1 MSINS
6 LIQTIP
12 SINDENKLVSII
24 LQISKMNCNIKDK
37 KYAIESIT
45 NKWYYMK
52 NKTARQLATIIYNY
66 SKLKLTS
73 NLLYQLLDDIQCCYK
88 EFNPQGIAN
97 IMYAFG
103 KLNIKPTGDVYDCLM
118 KAIRNNH
125 EKFNPQGIANIMYAF
140 GLLDVKPTGNV
151 YDCLMIAICNK
162 HKELNSQEIANIMYA
177 FGLLDA
183 KPTGDVYGCLMTAIC
198 NNHEEFNS
206 QDIANIMYAFG
217 LLDIKPTG
225 NVYDCL
231 MTAIRNNHE
240 KFNPQNI
247 ANIMYAFGL
256 LDVKPTGDVYDCLMI
271 AICNNH
277 EKFDTIGKQQI
288 LQCKYLFDLDID
300 DLKINQIIKPTE
312 SNLQIEIFNRIQQ
325 LYPEYVVEKEYLL
338 LNKLHSCDIYIHNIN
353 LVIEIDG
360 PTHYDENNI
369 KNVRTRLRDN
379 IYTRNSIKF
388 VSIPYYEWNKLSSLE
403 EQENYLK
410 KKVA

>member
-12 SINDENKLVSII
+12 SIDDENKLVSII

-73 NLLYQLLDDIQCCYK
+73 DLLYQLLDDIQCCYK

-103 KLNIKPTGDVYDCLM
+103 KLNRKPTGDVYDCLM
-118 KAIRNNH
+118 TAICINH

-140 GLLDVKPTGNV
+140 GLLDIKPNGDV
-151 YDCLMIAICNK
+151 YDCLMKAIRINHEK
-162 HKELNSQEIANIMYA
+162 FNPQEIANIMYA
-177 FGLLDA
+177 FGKLNI
-183 KPTGDVYGCLMTAIC
+183 KPTGDVYGCLMIAIRI
-198 NNHEEFNS
+198 NHKEFNP

-225 NVYDCL
+225 DVYDCL
-231 MTAIRNNHE
+231 MKAIRNNHE
-240 KFNPQNI
+240 EFN
-247 ANIMYAFGL
+247 
-256 LDVKPTGDVYDCLMI
+256 
-271 AICNNH
+271 
-277 EKFDTIGKQQI
+277 TIEKQQI

-338 LNKLHSCDIYIHNIN
+338 LNKLHSCDIYIHGIN

-388 VSIPYYEWNKLSSLE
+388 VSIPYYEWNNLSSV
-403 EQENYLK
+403 EQEIYLK
-410 KKVA
+410 SKVA